1 MASERN
7 RQLARNEQCG
17 RVRDGILEGRN
28 TRVPPLVALHH
39 SLTSIIF
46 QLSVTVRGPE
56 VFQCH

>member
-1 MASERN
+1 VEGSGM
-7 RQLARNEQCG
+7 G
-17 RVRDGILEGRN
+17 FWKGGIPGF
-28 TRVPPLVALHH
+28 PLSLPFHH